1 MKMLIMLICLTA
13 IFGCKSEEKLFAEVD
28 NEKGIRWS
36 SLSIELD
43 NKQLSIGS
51 SFDPTVKVI
60 DTNGNSYLLDPKSVT
75 WKFSDPSAIS
85 FGQGTNGFFSA
96 SKITRATIR
105 AQYETLSSNELVVN
119 IEPVYITDTK
129 LVSYANP
136 VVLSH
141 APILE
146 WASRKIYLKAIM
158 NNGSIIDVT
167 EKANWTTSD
176 SSVIIFTPGIAGVLS
191 KTLRSTGAGKATI
204 TAEYAGFT
212 KSIDIEVKDLL
223 NLGEK
228 VGCGVETITISIP
241 DTGKSLMF
249 RCPPVGRKDVG
260 DYIST
265 QAAGAYAAGIINAF
279 LPLFKFDSAVAY
291 CASLGQG
298 YRLPYWSEHYAF
310 EKQINSGVTQPHGPY
325 LDYGW
330 PQIARHWLLDDTG
343 KPGVHLLKYFGH
355 RGNFEQ
361 DGNDY
366 TDVTALC
373 VKEV

>member
-1 MKMLIMLICLTA
+1 MKMLITLICLTA

-28 NEKGIRWS
+28 KEEVNIVEKGIRWS

-43 NKQLSIGS
+43 NKHLSIGS
-51 SFDPTVKVI
+51 SFDPNVKVI

-96 SKITRATIR
+96 NKNTRVTIR

-119 IEPVYITDTK
+119 IEPVYIYDTK

-141 APILE
+141 AVE
-146 WASRKIYLKAIM
+146 WGSRKLYLKALM

-167 EKANWTTSD
+167 EKANWTSSD

-191 KTLRSTGAGKATI
+191 KTLRSTGAGKATV

-228 VGCGVETITISIP
+228 VG
-241 DTGKSLMF
+241 
-249 RCPPVGRKDVG
+249 
-260 DYIST
+260 
-265 QAAGAYAAGIINAF
+265 
-279 LPLFKFDSAVAY
+279 
-291 CASLGQG
+291 
-298 YRLPYWSEHYAF
+298 
-310 EKQINSGVTQPHGPY
+310 
-325 LDYGW
+325 
-330 PQIARHWLLDDTG
+330 
-343 KPGVHLLKYFGH
+343 
-355 RGNFEQ
+355 
-361 DGNDY
+361 
-366 TDVTALC
+366 
-373 VKEV
+373 